1 MMKKILIKI
10 LDLVVG
16 TKTPEGEQPKAAPAT
31 DAPKTVTLEELL
43 SGAAAE
49 MKKEP
54 DLRVIGLYSEVSD
67 EKIAELTQALLYLNE
82 VNRLRPEKE
91 EPKPVEFYI
100 NTYGGSADDM
110 FALYDVMQTVKEETE
125 IHTIG
130 VGKVMSAGTLL
141 LAAGTKGKRKVGRNC
156 RIMIHNVAA
165 GNFGILP
172 NLTNEL
178 EAIQQL
184 QDDYISAMV
193 ENTKFTRKKLEKLLN
208 EKVNIYLDAEEAV
221 KYGLADEI
229 M

>member
-1 MMKKILIKI
+1 MMKKILSKI
-10 LDLVVG
+10 LDLVLG
-16 TKTPEGEQPKAAPAT
+16 QKGEGPPPT
-31 DAPKTVTLEELL
+31 DGEPPQKPSKGVTLEQIL
-43 SGAAAE
+43 GAAAME
-49 MKKEP
+49 APKEP
-54 DLRVIGLYSEVSD
+54 DLRVIGLYSDVND
-67 EKIAELTQALLYLNE
+67 EKIAELTQALLYLSE
-82 VNRLRPEKE
+82 LNRLRPAKQEA
-91 EPKPVEFYI
+91 KPIEFYI

-141 LAAGTKGKRKVGRNC
+141 LAAGTKGKRKIGRNC
-156 RIMIHNVAA
+156 RVMIHNVAA
-165 GNFGILP
+165 GTFGNLP
-172 NLTNEL
+172 NLANEL

-193 ENTKFTRKKLEKLLN
+193 EHTKFTRKKLEKLLN
-208 EKVNIYLDAEEAV
+208 EKVNIYLDADEAV